1 MHFLSVKFCAFVF
14 FLLLRRFINPNH
26 NDMRN
31 LLSILESANIFRIQD
46 DDYSPTSWDQNPEE
60 SDQDY
65 QDRMEDQESYLEH
78 FL

>member
-1 MHFLSVKFCAFVF
+1 
-14 FLLLRRFINPNH
+14 
-26 NDMRN
+26 MRN